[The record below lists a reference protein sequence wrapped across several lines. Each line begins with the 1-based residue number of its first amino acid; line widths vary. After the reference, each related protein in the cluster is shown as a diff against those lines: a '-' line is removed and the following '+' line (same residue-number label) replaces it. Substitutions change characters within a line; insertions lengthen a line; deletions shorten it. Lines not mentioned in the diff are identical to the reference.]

1 MESREP
7 PRAARH
13 RFMWMGSEAEPNS
26 RWQNGHG
33 RMRGRP
39 FMGAPAA
46 VDPGQSCWCSAS
58 AACLAT
64 AQRAE
69 FLGSKKAVPEAA
81 RSAVRIN
88 SHPSSNNGKWPSAWP
103 KRLLKKLKKFSRR
116 RLGERARAREVRLV
130 YASSAAPAGHDGAIT
145 NVRWPSASSRA
156 GGSRPRSLVMVVFLK
171 ELKIVG
177 MRVQGAKVN
186 SLREERGDLGKEG
199 KGELCTVQQEQFGL
213 PGRRL
218 MAMRVRGTQAVGH
231 GCGKAH

>member
-69 FLGSKKAVPEAA
+69 LLGLQKSSYRAP
-81 RSAVRIN
+81 SAVRIN

-103 KRLLKKLKKFSRR
+103 KRAAWRASEGARGSPRLRLVGGACRPRRCDHKREVAFGKFSRR
-116 RLGERARAREVRLV
+116 WV
-130 YASSAAPAGHDGAIT
+130 SP
-145 NVRWPSASSRA
+145 
-156 GGSRPRSLVMVVFLK
+156 SLVGYGGRELERFLK

-186 SLREERGDLGKEG
+186 SLREERGDLGQGGWGG
-199 KGELCTVQQEQFGL
+199 KQRTWGG
-213 PGRRL
+213 G
-218 MAMRVRGTQAVGH
+218 
-231 GCGKAH
+231 